1 VFFNLNGKLGCKALS
16 SLKVLMY
23 IYARLVA
30 HLSFHGGTLFLI
42 I

>member
-30 HLSFHGGTLFLI
+30 HLSLTEFSRSFQ
-42 I
+42 